1 MRGVCANPT
10 RTGLITCLQ
19 EMGADLTLSNERME
33 GGEPVFDITVRGSNL
48 RAIEVPASRAP
59 SMIDEYPI
67 LAMAAACAEG
77 KTVMAGLAELRV
89 KESDRLALVAEGLA
103 ACGVKVES
111 GEDWLAIE
119 GCGPTA
125 RPRGGAMVETALD
138 HRIAMSFLVLGL
150 AAKRPVT
157 VSDAEPIATSFPNF
171 EALMTGLG
179 ADFRDGVVG
188 VEAVE

>member
-33 GGEPVFDITVRGSNL
+33 GGEPVFDITIRGSNL

-67 LAMAAACAEG
+67 LAMAAACATG
-77 KTVMAGLAELRV
+77 KSVMTGLAELRV
-89 KESDRLALVAEGLA
+89 KESDRLALVAEGLKT
-103 ACGVKVES
+103 CGVAVES
-111 GEDWLAIE
+111 GEDWLAVE
-119 GCGPTA
+119 GVGHNA
-125 RPRGGAMVETALD
+125 RPSGGAMVETALD